1 MNPHEKRF
9 NHYKNLNVKF
19 KNVLDIGAY
28 EGHWSRLFTSI
39 YPDANILMIE
49 ANKEKEKTLKEIG
62 NYRIALLGEK
72 DNETVDYYK
81 CLDGVPTGN
90 GIYQENTEFKFTP
103 EKRRTITLP
112 TLLGSEKGFDLIK
125 MDVQGSELNIIK
137 GALPIIKKTKYLLLE
152 LQTFQYNKGAPQI
165 EEVVSYLHG
174 LNFGFVDLFDLMY
187 SNNHLIQ
194 VDGLFIN
201 KGIDES

>member
-9 NHYKNLNVKF
+9 NHYKNLNIKF

-39 YPDANILMIE
+39 YPDANVLMIE

-62 NYRIALLGEK
+62 NYRIALLGER

-201 KGIDES
+201 KDINDS